1 MSQAFAFQLNL
12 KIRKTN
18 IKAQKIN
25 SITLETYQIVVS
37 IFSVLDKDNKMRF
50 FKQNF
55 LLTDIKPDIIL
66 EMLFLFMSNADVN
79 FKT

>member
-1 MSQAFAFQLNL
+1 MSQAFVFQLNL